1 MKYDHLIQSMELEA
15 GKKIQD
21 INDRIAGERNGI
33 LDNARAEGENIRR
46 ETVKNREKSAVIEMN
61 KKLYDAKEK
70 VNEKIALEHESAMDE
85 VFSEAGRALDQ
96 VRGNTGYPQWFG
108 TMLDE
113 VLCGLDG
120 DDIVLHVDPGDLEL
134 CKKLV
139 HERNLNVKVL
149 SDLSTRGGL
158 NGSCYDGKILVRNT
172 IEDRL
177 LQAKKI
183 MKPGI
188 FRALYGD

>member
-21 INDRIAGERNGI
+21 ISDRIAGERNEI
-33 LDNARAEGENIRR
+33 LEKARAEGENIRI
-46 ETVKNREKSAVIEMN
+46 ETVKQIEKRAVIEMN
-61 KKLYDAKEK
+61 KKLYEAKEK
-70 VNEKIALEHESAMDE
+70 VNSEVALEHESAIDE
-85 VFSEAGRALDQ
+85 VFAKAGSTLDMT
-96 VRGNTGYPQWFG
+96 REETGYPFSFG
-108 TMLDE
+108 RMLDE
-113 VLCGLDG
+113 VLAGLTG
-120 DDIVLHVDPGDLEL
+120 DDIVLHVDPRDLDL

-139 HERNLNVKVL
+139 HDRKLAVL
-149 SDLSTRGGL
+149 VLPDTPTAGGL
-158 NGSCYDGKILVRNT
+158 NGSCFDGKIVVRNT

-183 MKPGI
+183 MKSSI